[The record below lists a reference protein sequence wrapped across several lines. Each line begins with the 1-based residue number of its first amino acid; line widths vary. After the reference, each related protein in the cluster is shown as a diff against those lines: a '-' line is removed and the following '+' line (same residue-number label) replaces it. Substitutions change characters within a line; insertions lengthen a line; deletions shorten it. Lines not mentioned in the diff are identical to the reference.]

1 MVAALSRGRS
11 VRSLLRAIARCAPPA
26 ALAVGALVQAAGAQ
40 TDHPVAGPPLG
51 IEGTIRFY
59 GSFPSRFVAPRNVEV
74 WLPPGYARDTTARYP
89 VLYVQDGQN
98 AFDPATSYIGVDW
111 GLDETMTRLIA
122 ADSVRPA
129 IMVAIWNTPKRFDE
143 YMPEKAVRRSGAFG
157 SGVPG
162 LGLIKGRPISDDY
175 LRFMVQELKPFI
187 DRTYRTL
194 PGPGDTFIM
203 GSSMGG
209 LIAAYA
215 VMEYPKV
222 FGGAACLST
231 HWPAADGAFVTY
243 FTRAIP
249 AAASHKFYFDHGTET
264 LDAQYGPYQAKV
276 DSAMRAAGYVEG
288 RNWISRVLPGADHS
302 ERSWRVRVNVPL
314 EFLLGR

>member
-1 MVAALSRGRS
+1 MRSLRRAIGCFAASPAFAVAAL
-11 VRSLLRAIARCAPPA
+11 
-26 ALAVGALVQAAGAQ
+26 AQ
-40 TDHPVAGPPLG
+40 TAQPVAGPPLG
-51 IEGTIRFY
+51 VEGTIRFY
-59 GSFPSRFVAPRNVEV
+59 ASFPSRFVAARNVEV

-143 YMPEKAVRRSGAFG
+143 YMPQQAVSKGGAFG

-162 LGLIKGRPISDDY
+162 LGLIKGHPISDDY

-187 DRTYRTL
+187 DRTYRTRA
-194 PGPGDTFIM
+194 GPGDTFIM

-215 VMEYPKV
+215 VMEYPNV

-231 HWPAADGAFVTY
+231 HWPAANGAFLTY
-243 FTRAIP
+243 FIKRIP
-249 AAASHKFYFDHGTET
+249 APASHRFYFDHGTET
-264 LDAQYGPYQAKV
+264 LDAEYAPYQQRA
-276 DSAMRAAGYVEG
+276 DSASRAAGYVEG
-288 RNWISRVLPGADHS
+288 KNWISRVFPGAEHS
-302 ERSWRVRVNVPL
+302 ERAWRVRVSQPL
-314 EFLLGR
+314 VFLLGR